1 MRDDFTVDVKRSLA
15 ARVGHLCSNP
25 DCRALTSG
33 PQDDPIGTVNLGVAA
48 HITGA
53 SLAGPRFDSAL
64 TPELRRGIANGI
76 WLCQNCGKL
85 IDSDLTRFTE
95 SLLRAWKLTA
105 EDHARYSLGRTAGV
119 ADLERRPQLELH
131 LEIEKIGPDV
141 YTQVPVRYFL
151 LGLKNVGPAVA
162 KFPGIRFNRSTGLGV
177 DPFGIDGSYGTG
189 LPSIPSQREWI
200 TFRGGNDHVI
210 HSNETLVITK
220 LTQAGENRG
229 VDGISVREYPQ
240 LHTLSGPT
248 HHRWEFK
255 AITFRCDM
263 SAEGFPTVVAEMDFR
278 SDSVVWPRR

>member
-1 MRDDFTVDVKRSLA
+1 MRDDFTVDVKRGLA

-105 EDHARYSLGRTAGV
+105 ED
-119 ADLERRPQLELH
+119 
-131 LEIEKIGPDV
+131 
-141 YTQVPVRYFL
+141 
-151 LGLKNVGPAVA
+151 
-162 KFPGIRFNRSTGLGV
+162 
-177 DPFGIDGSYGTG
+177 
-189 LPSIPSQREWI
+189 
-200 TFRGGNDHVI
+200 
-210 HSNETLVITK
+210 
-220 LTQAGENRG
+220 
-229 VDGISVREYPQ
+229 
-240 LHTLSGPT
+240 
-248 HHRWEFK
+248 
-255 AITFRCDM
+255 
-263 SAEGFPTVVAEMDFR
+263 
-278 SDSVVWPRR
+278 